1 VFLAAFDDPNRAR
14 MSGNGKGEDD
24 DDPFGMF
31 GDDDEGSADEPAA
44 PIPSRGLMNPNGRQ
58 GDQSHVCTTAASH
71 PANLASTADASGAE
85 SFAAVAVAAAAD
97 EYDSSKAPGRS
108 DDHHPPVSLPWQGPW
123 YLCSD
128 VRLASLESVGGG
140 RGYVAH
146 LAATTNGALLPAGTL
161 VMLEEPMLEWPRQQI
176 GRELGLVSVR
186 HVVDHVDATRL
197 HELEHLHPTKAAVDS
212 TREDDNDK
220 TKNVIGDG
228 DGGEFEE
235 QVVRMMRFL
244 RERHS
249 DDLQLHDIVRVAKN
263 RGLVNSDGTP
273 LDTADSLRL
282 LLALRYNGLQSGIYL
297 HVAMLNH
304 SDQPN
309 CVKFMPES
317 GRGQLC
323 SEVRTTRPVRHG
335 EALTIRYLPSI
346 RSHATRRHDLWEQH
360 RFDMGEK
367 VPTDLHEMEL
377 VHGEIPPS
385 SRDRPENNAERVTTQ
400 VEAATDELQ
409 QLYQDMRE
417 SFPSASMQLPT
428 PLNIS
433 DDAETQDGAIN
444 NEALAVIEQIRMLE
458 SASDELVSSAGERLG
473 NGRHMLLVP
482 CLELH
487 LDCASLVLQHDATLK
502 AAHRTQLLGRTVRT
516 AMRLVELQTA
526 LHGRDHYDLARSHL
540 DLANSIEELLSRS
553 PKTLFA
559 LGQGDG
565 ADGEFPANSTR
576 PPLTTVAAW
585 SAREHQARKEHH
597 RIKDLYPRDVD
608 KYMA

>member
-1 VFLAAFDDPNRAR
+1 MN
-14 MSGNGKGEDD
+14 GNGKDEDD
-24 DDPFGMF
+24 EDPFGMF
-31 GDDDEGSADEPAA
+31 GDDDEGIADEELDGSKNASAA
-44 PIPSRGLMNPNGRQ
+44 PISSRGLFNPNGHA
-58 GDQSHVCTTAASH
+58 GDESREAHATSPSTKLNPTAA
-71 PANLASTADASGAE
+71 ASSADTSAAAFDADAVNDLSE
-85 SFAAVAVAAAAD
+85 TQSQSD
-97 EYDSSKAPGRS
+97 E
-108 DDHHPPVSLPWQGPW
+108 HHPPVSLPWQDPL
-123 YLCSD
+123 YVCPE
-128 VRLASLESVGGG
+128 VRLASMESVGGG

-146 LAATTNGALLPAGTL
+146 IATATSGDALPAGTL
-161 VMLEEPMLEWPRQQI
+161 VMLEKPMLEWSSQQI

-186 HVVDHVDATRL
+186 HVVENVDATRL

-212 TREDDNDK
+212 IRDDDK
-220 TKNVIGDG
+220 KNKETYSDGDG
-228 DGGEFEE
+228 DEFEV
-235 QVVRMMRFL
+235 QVVRMMRQL

-249 DDLQLHDIVRVAKN
+249 DDPLLQDIVGAAAK
-263 RGLVNSDGTP
+263 RGLVNSSGTP
-273 LDTADSLRL
+273 FDAADCLRL

-317 GRGQLC
+317 GRGQLF
-323 SEVRTTRPVRHG
+323 SEVRTTRAVCHG

-360 RFDMGEK
+360 RFDIGEK
-367 VPTDLHEMEL
+367 VPKPLHEMEL
-377 VHGEIPPS
+377 VRGEIPAS
-385 SRDRPENNAERVTTQ
+385 SRDRPDNNAERVTTQ
-400 VEAATDELQ
+400 VEAATDDLQ

-417 SFPSASMQLPT
+417 SFPSASMQVPT
-428 PLNIS
+428 TSILNSIDGAGS
-433 DDAETQDGAIN
+433 TAGAIN
-444 NEALAVIEQIRMLE
+444 NEDLVVIEQIRMLE
-458 SASDELVSSAGERLG
+458 SASDELVSSGGERLG
-473 NGRHMLLVP
+473 NRRHVLLIP

-502 AAHRTQLLGRTVRT
+502 AAHRARLLSRTVRT
-516 AMRLVELQTA
+516 AMRLVELQSA

-540 DLANSIEELLSRS
+540 DLANSIEELLSLS

-565 ADGEFPANSTR
+565 ADDEFPADPTR

-585 SAREHQARKEHH
+585 SAREDQARKEHN

-608 KYMA
+608 KYIT